1 MNDRRRAAFTLVEL
15 LVVIAII
22 GILVALLLPAVQ
34 SAREAARRMQCANNL
49 TQLIIAVNN
58 YQDAH
63 GVYPPG
69 TIEKAGP
76 IRSEAVGY
84 HHSWIIQ
91 ILPFIEQKNVYLH
104 IDRNAGV
111 YDTKNAAVRNLGIGT
126 LMCPSSASF
135 AAGYSAYAAVH
146 NDQEAPIDQSN
157 KGVLF
162 LNSRVSY
169 EDVSDGTS
177 QTLFLGEKHTL
188 VGDLGW
194 MSGTRATLR
203 NTGTPLNTLI
213 AYRKGQKLQIVR
225 PTSPPGKAADEEAK
239 NAEEVLELAPQ
250 ADSKTAEPGKE
261 PADAQPGMSSGEFPK
276 PNPLAVGGF
285 SSEHQGGANFALGD
299 GSLRYLSD
307 SIDVTVYQRLGNRA
321 DGELLGQF

>member
-84 HHSWIIQ
+84 HHSWVIQ

-104 IDRNAGV
+104 IDRSAGV
-111 YDTKNAAVRNLGIGT
+111 YDPKNATVRKQGIST
-126 LMCPSSASF
+126 LTCPSSA
-135 AAGYSAYAAVH
+135 AYAQGYSTYAAVH
-146 NDQEAPIDQSN
+146 NDQEAPIDQTN
-157 KGVLF
+157 KGVFF

-177 QTLFLGEKHTL
+177 QTLFIGEKHTL

-194 MSGTRATLR
+194 MSGTRSTLR
-203 NTGTPLNTLI
+203 NTGSPINALI
-213 AYRKGQKLQIVR
+213 ALHNGQKLEIVC
-225 PTSPPGKAADEEAK
+225 PDGPPGKVADEEGK
-239 NAEEVLELAPQ
+239 NVEEVLEIMPQ
-250 ADSKTAEPGKE
+250 AASKTAEPGKE
-261 PADAQPGMSSGEFPK
+261 AMGAQPESPASEIPK

-285 SSEHQGGANFALGD
+285 SSQHQGGANFALGD

-307 SIDVTVYQRLGNRA
+307 SIDARVYQRLGNRA
-321 DGELLGQF
+321 DGELLGEF